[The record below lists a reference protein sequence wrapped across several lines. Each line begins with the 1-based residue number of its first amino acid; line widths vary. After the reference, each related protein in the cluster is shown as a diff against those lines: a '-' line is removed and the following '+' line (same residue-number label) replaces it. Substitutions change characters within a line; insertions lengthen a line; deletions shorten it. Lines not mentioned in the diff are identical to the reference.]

1 MGKRSERPLFCTTR
15 ADGLRGN
22 RLFWT
27 AVLLAIATL
36 LSAIKPVELPD
47 GGAVTYFSL
56 LFLWLVTFFYGPRY
70 GLAAGAV
77 FGILR
82 LAVTYF
88 TGEHINYAPGAL
100 VLEYPVA
107 FGALALGGLALDRR
121 GASCELDGVVRDS
134 FGLRVGYLVGLVCLG
149 ACYVL
154 AANLFYPPDR
164 DGLLANLLFTIA
176 YDMSYLGIEAAL
188 TMLLLCIPAVCDAI
202 YYVRFLATTPKSDP
216 TLRSF

>member
-1 MGKRSERPLFCTTR
+1 MEKRSERPQFCATR
-15 ADGLRGN
+15 VDGLRGN
-22 RLFWT
+22 RLLWT
-27 AVLLAIATL
+27 AVLLAIAAL

-70 GLAAGAV
+70 GFVAGVA
-77 FGILR
+77 FGVLK
-82 LAVTYF
+82 LAVTYV
-88 TGEHINYAPGAL
+88 TGEYINYAPGAL

-107 FGALALGGLALDRR
+107 FGAFALGGLALNRR

-134 FGLRVGYLVGLVCLG
+134 FGLRVGYLIGLACLG

-154 AANLFYPPDR
+154 SANLFYPPDR
-164 DGLLANLLFTIA
+164 VGMLANLLFTVA
-176 YDMSYLGIEAAL
+176 YDMSYLAVEAAL
-188 TMLLLCIPAVCDAI
+188 TMLLLCIPAVLDAI